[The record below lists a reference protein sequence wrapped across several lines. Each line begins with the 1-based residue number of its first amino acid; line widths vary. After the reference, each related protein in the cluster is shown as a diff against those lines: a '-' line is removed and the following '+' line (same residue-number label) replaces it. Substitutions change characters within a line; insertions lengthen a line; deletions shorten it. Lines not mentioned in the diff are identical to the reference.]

1 MADHAF
7 QPAGCPLQQ
16 VDIWAEAGRTA
27 LSEALGFQAPEEI
40 GQVTQREGVRVAC
53 LSPRRFWIIGNT
65 PLVTI
70 APEHGTSLRLDEGR
84 VSLLLP
90 AAEARGLF
98 SQLMAIDWQ
107 DRRAGPGRIILSAIH
122 RVPVAVLP
130 RDDRHYELIM
140 PRSFAE
146 SLAGLLAELQ
156 AA

>member
-1 MADHAF
+1 MADHAL

-16 VDIWAEAGRTA
+16 VDIWAEAGRAA
-27 LSEALGFQAPEEI
+27 LSEALGFAAPEEI
-40 GQVTQREGVRVAC
+40 GHVTHNNGVRAAR
-53 LSPRRFWIIGNT
+53 LTPRRFWIIGDT

-70 APEHGTSLRLDEGR
+70 TPEHGTSLRLDEGR

-90 AAEARGLF
+90 GAEARGLL

-107 DRRAGPGRIILSAIH
+107 DQRAAPGRIILSAIH

-130 RDDRHYELIM
+130 RDDGQYELIV

-146 SLAGLLAELQ
+146 SIAGLLAELE

>member
-1 MADHAF
+1 MADHAL
-7 QPAGCPLQQ
+7 QPADFPLQQ

-27 LSEALGFQAPEEI
+27 LSEALGLQAPEEI
-40 GQVTQREGVRVAC
+40 GQVTQREGVRVAR
-53 LSPRRFWIIGNT
+53 LSPRRFWIIGDT

-70 APEHGTSLRLDEGR
+70 APEHGASLRLDEGR

-90 AAEARGLF
+90 GAEARGLL

-107 DRRAGPGRIILSAIH
+107 DRRAAPGRIVLSAIH

-130 RDDRHYELIM
+130 REDGRYELIV

-146 SLAGLLAELQ
+146 SIAGLVAELQ